1 MFLVVDANIIF
12 SFFNAKSKARDIV
25 LSGNVTLFS
34 PEFLLKELIKHK
46 KEIMRKFRL
55 KNEQFELTAELVKA
69 VVQFR
74 PLSEF
79 EEYIDLAKRHSPDV
93 GDVQYLAL
101 AMKFALPLWSNDKAL
116 KRQSMVKVLSTK
128 EVLALLSERLQ

>member
-1 MFLVVDANIIF
+1 MPNQKREIF
-12 SFFNAKSKARDIV
+12 V
-25 LSGNVTLFS
+25 LSGKVTLFS

-69 VVQFR
+69 VVRFK
-74 PLSEF
+74 PLSKF

-101 AMKFALPLWSNDKAL
+101 AMKLALPLWSNDKAL

-128 EVLALLSERLQ
+128 EVLAFLSGNVQ

>member
-1 MFLVVDANIIF
+1 
-12 SFFNAKSKARDIV
+12 
-25 LSGNVTLFS
+25 
-34 PEFLLKELIKHK
+34 
-46 KEIMRKFRL
+46 MRKFRL

-69 VVQFR
+69 VVQFK

-101 AMKFALPLWSNDKAL
+101 AMKLALPLWSNDKAL

-128 EVLALLSERLQ
+128 EVLAFLSGNVQ